1 MSEYTV
7 PASIL
12 ISFIVLFFTHY
23 KAVMLGF
30 KLGSQAD
37 FNKVQSAE
45 KPTKSDTVYE
55 PGPSELDKEALDYE

>member
-1 MSEYTV
+1 
-7 PASIL
+7 
-12 ISFIVLFFTHY
+12 
-23 KAVMLGF
+23 MLGF